1 MKKTKVIDQLNSL
14 VWPGASLSYW
24 VERYKTQVVI
34 ILPVVRDYL
43 LSFRTVYT
51 VHVCLNRYMY
61 WVLGIF

>member
-43 LSFRTVYT
+43 LSFLTVYI
-51 VHVCLNRYMY
+51 R
-61 WVLGIF
+61 VLYV

>member
-43 LSFRTVYT
+43 LSFLTVY
-51 VHVCLNRYMY
+51 MY
-61 WVLGIF
+61 SMFKQVDFTCIGH